1 MVFGDSQIVR
11 KRWYPSTWF
20 TCGLSGDTARP
31 ADHASGDYRL
41 HRVFDAMAAL
51 GIEAEPAIYADNV
64 VDQVREPIFG
74 ENSL

>member
-1 MVFGDSQIVR
+1 
-11 KRWYPSTWF
+11 
-20 TCGLSGDTARP
+20 
-31 ADHASGDYRL
+31 
-41 HRVFDAMAAL
+41 MAAL